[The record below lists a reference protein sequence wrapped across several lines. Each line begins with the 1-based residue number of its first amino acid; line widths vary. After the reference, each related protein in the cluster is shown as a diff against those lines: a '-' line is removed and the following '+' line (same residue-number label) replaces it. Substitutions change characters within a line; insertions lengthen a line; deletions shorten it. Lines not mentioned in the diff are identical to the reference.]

1 MEAGAPVHPPVP
13 MAMYPL
19 LATVLLTVGIVAAA
33 LFFLYQVTTTR
44 YSRKIAFEGLLGLS
58 ASVAL
63 GLGTLFL
70 LLWGQQMQM
79 QMQQVPGGQGA
90 EQQAWRLGMQ
100 LLLRDLE
107 LWCTCDARKSSSGIS
122 AAQ

>member
-1 MEAGAPVHPPVP
+1 MYDSSSCSRNGSVSDALAAVLAVDPFTAAVDELAAGVNGV
-13 MAMYPL
+13 
-19 LATVLLTVGIVAAA
+19 ATAHQA
-33 LFFLYQVTTTR
+33 LSGVKRQ
-44 YSRKIAFEGLLGLS
+44 
-58 ASVAL
+58 
-63 GLGTLFL
+63 
-70 LLWGQQMQM
+70 GQQMQM

-90 EQQAWRLGMQ
+90 EQQARWLGMQ

>member
-1 MEAGAPVHPPVP
+1 

-19 LATVLLTVGIVAAA
+19 LATVLLTVGIVEAA
-33 LFFLYQVTTTR
+33 LFFLYQATTTR

-70 LLWGQQMQM
+70 LLWVG
-79 QMQQVPGGQGA
+79 VFV
-90 EQQAWRLGMQ
+90 
-100 LLLRDLE
+100 
-107 LWCTCDARKSSSGIS
+107 
-122 AAQ
+122 

>member
-70 LLWGQQMQM
+70 LLWVG
-79 QMQQVPGGQGA
+79 VYV
-90 EQQAWRLGMQ
+90 
-100 LLLRDLE
+100 
-107 LWCTCDARKSSSGIS
+107 
-122 AAQ
+122 